1 MPYDFC
7 FFFGRWGQTILFIPL
22 FFQNLKKIIWKMGVF
37 IGDGS
42 AGWRHLAT
50 KDAMPQVPSKFCCK
64 TGLHQKLQSGG

>member
-1 MPYDFC
+1 
-7 FFFGRWGQTILFIPL
+7 
-22 FFQNLKKIIWKMGVF
+22 MGVF